1 MSDLLGMFIPR
12 ALLRKRKQPR
22 ISLAEPHPDDVER
35 LAELEEQGSR
45 LRLPH
50 PVRAYMAFENEKAAW
65 EAVESLRKMGYQCSV
80 RADQDGRWTVTAVMS
95 MVPSQGGI
103 TYLREELE
111 KLGAEVGGSYLG
123 WDAPIV
129 A

>member
-1 MSDLLGMFIPR
+1 MSDWLGMFVPR
-12 ALLRKRKQPR
+12 ALLRRRRPPR
-22 ISLAEPHPDDVER
+22 VSLAEPHPDDLER

-45 LRLPH
+45 LKLHH
-50 PVRAYMAFENEKAAW
+50 PVRAYLGFRE
-65 EAVESLRKMGYQCSV
+65 EASAHQAVTALRKEGYRCSV
-80 RADQDGRWTVTAVMS
+80 RAGQEGRWTVTAITD
-95 MVPSQGGI
+95 MVPSPGGI

-111 KLGAEVGGSYLG
+111 KLSAQLEGRYLG